1 MCGRYILAQQ
11 AKAEKAFGVKRL
23 RWNDM
28 LSYNV
33 PPSTQCPVVRTSDGE
48 REGVMMRWGL
58 IPFFLKGENPKFAT
72 MNARVETMETSPA
85 FRDAWKRGQRCIV
98 PAVGFY
104 EWQVLPDGRKQPW
117 FIGLKDQEV
126 MGMAALWERS
136 VKSDGTVIESF
147 AIITVPAHEFM
158 ANIHNAKQR
167 MPAILRAED
176 IGAWLEG
183 TPQQARAALIQY
195 PAENMRAHRVSSR
208 VNSPKNDDAALLE
221 PLADAG

>member
-58 IPFFLKGENPKFAT
+58 VPFFLKGENPKFAT

-208 VNSPKNDDAALLE
+208 VNSPKNDDEKLME
-221 PLADAG
+221 PLADAS